1 MQRARQLDLGRR
13 LAAGDGRRLGEVGPV
28 RVGAQGLARELVTS
42 AWDSLDEFP
51 ILKDALTAA
60 LEVPAPVLPKRK
72 ATTAQVLC
80 NGIRSAFE
88 AWDGI
93 RADERPEWPTSDE
106 PALQT
111 EIDKIAAAFDTQD
124 DGSEQ
129 YTTDKVDFAMTW
141 GLALLDAES
150 GQIAA

>member
-1 MQRARQLDLGRR
+1 MYGDEIVNRR
-13 LAAGDGRRLGEVGPV
+13 TNRNMITAAQCIILFLKNNDP
-28 RVGAQGLARELVTS
+28 AA
-42 AWDSLDEFP
+42 LDEFP